1 VTTKPDWGPVEKAML
16 ATLDIEKLLAIE
28 RATVEKPSA

>member
-28 RATVEKPSA
+28 RAIVGKLGA